1 MTIAKYSVYYVNKM
15 GEEKQIDLDS
25 IVGITVDGFMLEHPD
40 CEFIISFVRNE
51 SLENENK
58 KGGND

>member
-1 MTIAKYSVYYVNKM
+1 MIAKYSIYYINKM

-25 IVGITVDGFMLEHPD
+25 IVGITADEFMLEHPD
-40 CEFIISFVRNE
+40 CEFIISFVKNE
-51 SLENENK
+51 KIE